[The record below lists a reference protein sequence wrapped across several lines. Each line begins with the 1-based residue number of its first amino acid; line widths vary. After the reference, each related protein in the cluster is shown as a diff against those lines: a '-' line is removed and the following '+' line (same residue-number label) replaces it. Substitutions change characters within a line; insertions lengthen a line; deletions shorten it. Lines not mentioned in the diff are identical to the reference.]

1 MQKIKDFLYYNRK
14 DAIIV
19 LIFLSLFVG
28 YTILNKSEKSEIVTD
43 SIIQEEIEDIT
54 LVVDIKGE
62 VNNPGTYKLNKDERV
77 IDVVN
82 LAGGFTNNAD
92 SSSINLS
99 EKVSDEMLII
109 IPSIEEDQEV
119 VIEEKKPK
127 EVNEVKDG
135 KVSINN
141 GSIDELM
148 TIKGIG
154 LTKAKSIIEYRNKVG
169 KFKSIDEI
177 MYVSGIGKA
186 TFEKIKDFIKV

>member
-1 MQKIKDFLYYNRK
+1 MQKIKDFIYYNRK
-14 DAIIV
+14 DVVIV
-19 LIFLSLFVG
+19 LVFLSLFVG
-28 YTILNKSEKSEIVTD
+28 YTFINKNDKSEVVEDNLIEQE
-43 SIIQEEIEDIT
+43 QEENIT

-92 SSSINLS
+92 ASNINLS
-99 EKVSDEMLII
+99 EKVHDEMLII
-109 IPSIEEDQEV
+109 IPCIERQEEV
-119 VIEEKKPK
+119 TEEKKVK
-127 EVNEVKDG
+127 ETVEVKDN
-135 KVSINN
+135 KISINN
-141 GSIDELM
+141 GSLEELM

-186 TFEKIKDFIKV
+186 TFEKIKDYIKV

>member
-14 DAIIV
+14 DVIIV